1 MLQRICDRC
10 GKIIQHGL
18 DLKID
23 VKNGELPSDMCLVH
37 LDNGPFRTGVQS
49 DGNIKRRVINASDT
63 KRYELCKDC
72 KDELISWLTKYEKL
86 EDNNIN
92 A

>member
-10 GKIIQHGL
+10 GKIIQRGL

-23 VKNGELPSDMCLVH
+23 IKNSELPSDMCLVR
-37 LDNGPFRTGVQS
+37 LDIGPFQTGYQG
-49 DGNIKRRVINASDT
+49 DGNIKRKVINPSET
-63 KRYELCKDC
+63 KQYELCKTC
-72 KDELISWLTKYEKL
+72 KDELISWLMKDKKL
-86 EDNNIN
+86 EDKID

>member
-10 GKIIQHGL
+10 RKIIQYGL

-23 VKNGELPSDMCLVH
+23 VKSGELPSDMCLVH
-37 LDNGPFRTGVQS
+37 LDNGPFQTGYQG
-49 DGNIKRRVINASDT
+49 DGNVKKRYLEPSDT
-63 KRYELCKDC
+63 KQYELCKDC
-72 KDELISWLTKYEKL
+72 KNELISWLTKYEKL